1 MPLPICLELLDQT
14 LTPSVLST
22 TTAFRRLAYAQI
34 NGITCPTSV
43 ASAASN
49 IVTVTV
55 DPNAA
60 PTVSFSSGFANDTMC
75 DGDAIVFDAS
85 GTTGA
90 NFYEFFVNGLTQGA
104 SSTVATFTPGAALTD
119 GATVTVRAY
128 SGSVSSCFQKL
139 LLP

>member
-1 MPLPICLELLDQT
+1 M
-14 LTPSVLST
+14 
-22 TTAFRRLAYAQI
+22 AYAPNQW
-34 NGITCPTSV
+34 NYLPSSV

-49 IVTVTV
+49 IVTVTLMQMLLL
-55 DPNAA
+55 
-60 PTVSFSSGFANDTMC
+60 TVSFSSGFANDTMC

-119 GATVTVRAY
+119 GATVTVRAIR
-128 SGSVSSCFQKL
+128 VSFFLFYRPNHHHESD
-139 LLP
+139 